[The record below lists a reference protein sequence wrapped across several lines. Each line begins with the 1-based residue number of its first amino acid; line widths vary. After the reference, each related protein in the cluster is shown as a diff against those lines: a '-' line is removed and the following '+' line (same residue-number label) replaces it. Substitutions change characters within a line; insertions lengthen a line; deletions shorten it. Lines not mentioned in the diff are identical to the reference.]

1 MPAYL
6 SPSPKLRFYGRDGKP
21 LSGGYLFTYDY
32 VTSTPVSTFADAD
45 MSTRNPVQIQLDAN
59 GEPSNNGQPV
69 SIFLIKN
76 KRYKF
81 SWYDSEGNFIDK
93 VEPVQC
99 PGGDS
104 EGGVGGSIYEIA
116 MFDLSQA
123 GHGLYDDID
132 ANLRASLLPIIYTG
146 SQGAVRYYYYTARDS
161 QAHTMTFTCGHNC
174 IVELLVL
181 HDDDTYEF
189 VPTALD
195 ARLPIVIDD
204 GVITNN
210 GTGLTVFG
218 DNSWSEG
225 AGVDENY
232 VAVVVGNV
240 LIDNVIKLDYAGRI
254 RAGDKLRISDK
265 TLNVV
270 SVNYTSNTITV
281 APGLNVSGGEEVY
294 ICGGSLGKAS
304 HTEGCATKTTGKYSH
319 AEGYRSKSFGYY
331 SHAEGY
337 DTRAYS
343 DAAHVE
349 GCAVVAQGPYSHAE
363 GYGSTDYLGVAQDC
377 TESTIVEVT
386 YIGSDVTIGTRVDDG
401 NGIYSIV
408 AIDEDTPSVTLSS
421 PVTLHTGDRLYTMTG
436 AFGSYSH
443 AEGEKTISAGTGS
456 HSEGIYTVA
465 SESGAHAEGRESRA
479 SNYSSHAEGDRCEA
493 SGINAHAEGHQSVAS
508 NYSSHAEG
516 ESVSS
521 GYYSHSEG
529 CSTAS
534 GQCSHAEG
542 DECVAYG
549 QDSHAEGFDT
559 SSMGYSA
566 HSEGYSTFAFGYA
579 CHAEGRGSVLWTG
592 NTVLDNGSYERSIVH
607 LDSVYGISPGNY
619 ICFDYDYDSSSN
631 EWIEVVSIDDQT
643 GEIELNGTTT
653 APYGAEACI
662 AKGVA
667 SDDGAHSEGVNC
679 SAIGYGAHCGGDDST
694 ARGYCAFAHGSM
706 CSVDADYGIAI
717 GKYNTVEAESGIAI
731 GSTCAVREDY
741 GVAVG
746 YYSSVKN
753 GAVDGV
759 AVGYSA
765 SSISA
770 YSLAIGANAQ
780 SFGGSSSAVG
790 YYAKAYGNLSLAM
803 NTGRAF
809 GVHSVCIGDSGSYVS
824 STWAVADNYGDNVI
838 IVDDASGILVGD
850 VIAINDEIFATVTVI
865 TGNRITI
872 DKSFDVYEYD
882 DVYIYKTGSIGEYS
896 VHIGSDCSAVGD
908 YSVCIGE
915 GLAMRKDYGVAFG
928 KYNVDDNAIFVVGN
942 GTDENS
948 HADCFKIDANGKLMF
963 MHNGNLTDLSTLL
976 NTHNI
981 T

>member
-1 MPAYL
+1 MSRTTSFPFNGGAI
-6 SPSPKLRFYGRDGKP
+6 SPGASVGANDLKP
-21 LSGGYLFTYDY
+21 LALQSGSEEQDYEPLAGATIPLATLGLTQQGNLAGTYNPLLGDQSVEISPFVLVPIIEPDLY
-32 VTSTPVSTFADAD
+32 QTCQDAILAGLTPVVTAGS
-45 MSTRNPVQIQLDAN
+45 S
-59 GEPSNNGQPV
+59 G
-69 SIFLIKN
+69 
-76 KRYKF
+76 
-81 SWYDSEGNFIDK
+81 K
-93 VEPVQC
+93 VE
-99 PGGDS
+99 
-104 EGGVGGSIYEIA
+104 
-116 MFDLSQA
+116 L
-123 GHGLYDDID
+123 
-132 ANLRASLLPIIYTG
+132 
-146 SQGAVRYYYYTARDS
+146 YYYTS
-161 QAHTMTFTCGHNC
+161 QDGQNGTITFTCGYDG
-174 IVELLVL
+174 IVELLVV
-181 HDDDTYEF
+181 HSDNTYEF
-189 VPTALD
+189 VPTSLD

-218 DNSWSEG
+218 ANSWSEG

-232 VAVVVGNV
+232 VAMAVGNV
-240 LIDNVIKLDYAGRI
+240 LIDNVIELDYAGMI

-270 SVNYTSNTITV
+270 SVNYTSNTISV

-304 HTEGCATKTTGKYSH
+304 HTEGCATETTGKYSH
-319 AEGYRSKSFGYY
+319 AEGYKSKSFGDY

-343 DAAHVE
+343 DAAHAE
-349 GCAVVAQGPYSHAE
+349 GQAVVAQGPYSHAE
-363 GYGSTDYLGVAQDC
+363 GYGSTDYMEVALDC
-377 TESTIVEVT
+377 TESTIVEVS
-386 YIGSDVTIGTRVDDG
+386 YIGSDVAIGVRVDTG
-401 NGIYSIV
+401 NDIYSIV
-408 AIDEDTPSVTLSS
+408 AIDEDTSSITLSS
-421 PVTLHTGDRLYTMTG
+421 PVTLRTGDRLYVMTG

-456 HSEGIYTVA
+456 HSEGSTTIA
-465 SESGAHAEGRESRA
+465 SELGAHAEGRESRA
-479 SNYSSHAEGDRCEA
+479 INYSSHAEGDRCEA
-493 SGINAHAEGHQSVAS
+493 SGINAHAEGHRSVAS

-529 CSTAS
+529 CSSAS

-549 QDSHAEGFDT
+549 QDSHAEGYDT
-559 SSMGYSA
+559 SAIGYSA

-579 CHAEGRGSVLWTG
+579 CHAEGRGSVLGTG
-592 NTVLDNGSYERSIVH
+592 DTVLDNGSYERSIVH
-607 LDSVYGISPGNY
+607 LDRVYGISPGDY
-619 ICFDYDYDSSSN
+619 VCFDYDHDSSSN
-631 EWIEVVSIDDQT
+631 EWIEVVSVDDQT
-643 GEIELNGTTT
+643 NVIELNSTTT

-679 SAIGYGAHCGGDDST
+679 SAIGYGAHCGGGDST
-694 ARGYCAFAHGSM
+694 ARGYCAFAHGSK
-706 CSVDADYGIAI
+706 CNVDADYGIAI
-717 GKYNTVEAESGIAI
+717 GKHNTVEAESGIAI

-741 GVAVG
+741 GIAVG
-746 YYSSVKN
+746 YYSSVLN

-765 SSISA
+765 SSTNA

-790 YYAKAYGNLSLAM
+790 YYAESYGNLSLAV

-809 GVHSVCIGDSGSYVS
+809 GAHSVCIGDSGSYKS
-824 STWAVADNYGDNVI
+824 STRVIADNNGDNVI
-838 IVDDASGILVGD
+838 TVDDASGIQVGD
-850 VIAINDEIFATVTVI
+850 VIMINDEIFATVTAI
-865 TGNRITI
+865 TGNLITV
-872 DKSFDVYEYD
+872 DKYADVYEYD

-896 VHIGSDCSAVGD
+896 VHIGSDCGAVGD

-915 GLAMRKDYGVAFG
+915 CLAMRKDYGIALG
-928 KYNVDDNAIFVVGN
+928 KYNSDEQALMVLGN
-942 GTDENS
+942 GADENTKS
-948 HADCFKIDANGKLMF
+948 DCFKIDSSGLLWF

-976 NTHNI
+976 NSHNI